1 MDFEPELLFRK
12 PAIAADLGRTAAWCR
27 HIHRNTPIYS
37 LVAVAFLVDGKA
49 IVLEPRLAERDVE
62 FCEAPIIRT
71 ASIALSSIGYATS
84 LAGFSKCSPGTVVF
98 EARLSAHERLSAI
111 MEFQKGGLAGG
122 K

>member
-1 MDFEPELLFRK
+1 MDFEPELIFRK

-27 HIHRNTPIYS
+27 HIHRDAPSYT
-37 LVAVAFLVDGKA
+37 LVAAAFLVEGKL

-62 FCEAPIIRT
+62 FCDAPIIRT
-71 ASIALSSIGYATS
+71 ASLALKSLGYATS
-84 LAGFSKCSPGTVVF
+84 LKGFSRSSPGTVVF

-111 MEFQKGGLAGG
+111 MEFQKGGLARG